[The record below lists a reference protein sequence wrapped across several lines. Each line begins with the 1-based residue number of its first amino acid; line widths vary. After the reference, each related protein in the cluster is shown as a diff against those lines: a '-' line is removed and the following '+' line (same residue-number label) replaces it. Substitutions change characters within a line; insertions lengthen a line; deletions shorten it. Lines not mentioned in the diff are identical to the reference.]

1 MKSTILPRDEP
12 GEPNEPESP
21 RPEGVVARVVD
32 ALPPPGFLL
41 ISIVSI
47 QVGAAI
53 AISLF
58 PVLGPVGTVFLR
70 LAFSALLLLLATRRA
85 LSWSAARQ
93 NMGKLLLYGAILG
106 VMNLSFYGAIAR
118 IPLGLAVA
126 IEFVGPLGV
135 AAATSRRL
143 RDFAWIGLAAIGIA
157 LLTPEIGTTL
167 DPVGVALAGLA
178 GVCWAV
184 FALMS
189 RRVSAAL
196 PGHSGLAIATLVAT
210 VVVLPAL
217 LVSGGLPP
225 LDAGLLAAALAVA
238 ILSTTLPLS
247 LEFEALKRMP
257 PRAYGVLV
265 TLEPVAATLVG
276 AVALGQA
283 MDTNA
288 ILAIVFVT
296 AAALGV
302 TVSDRQG
309 T

>member
-1 MKSTILPRDEP
+1 
-12 GEPNEPESP
+12 
-21 RPEGVVARVVD
+21 
-32 ALPPPGFLL
+32 
-41 ISIVSI
+41 
-47 QVGAAI
+47 
-53 AISLF
+53 
-58 PVLGPVGTVFLR
+58 
-70 LAFSALLLLLATRRA
+70 
-85 LSWSAARQ
+85 
-93 NMGKLLLYGAILG
+93 
-106 VMNLSFYGAIAR
+106 
-118 IPLGLAVA
+118 
-126 IEFVGPLGV
+126 
-135 AAATSRRL
+135 
-143 RDFAWIGLAAIGIA
+143 
-157 LLTPEIGTTL
+157 
-167 DPVGVALAGLA
+167 
-178 GVCWAV
+178 
-184 FALMS
+184 MS
-189 RRVSAAL
+189 RRVSTAL

-217 LVSGGLPP
+217 LVSGGLPR
-225 LDAGLLAAALAVA
+225 LDAGLLVAALAVA

>member
-1 MKSTILPRDEP
+1 MSTIPLTGEP
-12 GEPNEPESP
+12 GAPESP
-21 RPEGVVARVVD
+21 RPDGGVARVVG
-32 ALPPPGFLL
+32 AVPPPGLLL

-70 LAFSALLLLLATRRA
+70 IAFSALLLLLATRSA
-85 LSWSAARQ
+85 LSWSPARQ
-93 NMGKLLLYGAILG
+93 NIGKLLLFGLVLGA
-106 VMNLSFYGAIAR
+106 MNLSFYGAIAR

-135 AAATSRRL
+135 AAVTSRRW
-143 RDFAWIGLAAIGIA
+143 RDFAWIGLAAVGIG

-167 DPVGVALAGLA
+167 DPLGVALAGFA

-189 RRVSAAL
+189 RRISTAL

-210 VVVLPAL
+210 LVVLPAL
-217 LVSGGLPP
+217 LVTGGLPR

-238 ILSTTLPLS
+238 ILSTTVPLS

-257 PRAYGVLV
+257 PRTYGVLV
-265 TLEPVAATLVG
+265 TLEPVAAALVG
-276 AVALGQA
+276 AIALGQA

-309 T
+309 A